1 MIEQEYMELHRRFG
15 GQLDMKQIMAEFEKT
30 KSSNRLGPFYKVRTK
45 LRVN

>member
-1 MIEQEYMELHRRFG
+1 MTEQEYMELHRRFG

-30 KSSNRLGPFYKVRTK
+30 KSNNRLGPFYKVKTK